1 MFWPAIFFVQPFVS
15 PPSSSLSL
23 TVPPI
28 LRKPLTPLSRSMLEQ
43 PSHDRPSEP
52 KPKPN
57 PIQNPWRV
65 CGCWARAAAA
75 PSRASSRA
83 AAEIRVSMR
92 MTNLLVGAPTAPS
105 TKRGNGCFRVKPLSV
120 ADRLGRPQLHR
131 LRLDH
136 RQPLRLER
144 RVHWRQRVSQGRAG
158 RLEVPLQLRCVHRE
172 YIVDLLRRLAE
183 IGRA

>member
-1 MFWPAIFFVQPFVS
+1 MSLVQPLLS

-105 TKRGNGCFRVKPLSV
+105 TKDRKSTRSELQSPYDLVCRLLLEKKKTPEITLKFHILLTRSISRFIFCTASQTSILFLIYPPL
-120 ADRLGRPQLHR
+120 
-131 LRLDH
+131 
-136 RQPLRLER
+136 
-144 RVHWRQRVSQGRAG
+144 
-158 RLEVPLQLRCVHRE
+158 
-172 YIVDLLRRLAE
+172 
-183 IGRA
+183 